1 MSLIMSACGNSN
13 DPTIVEVDGL
23 ELKNSSLDYQLS
35 MMESPTDEDKDNI
48 IGDWINQ
55 ALMLAQV
62 GDLPEKTQQEIDFKV
77 QEYKAS
83 LVRYELENQLIKKE
97 LDTSIS
103 ETELLDFYNK
113 NKNEFELKDFIVK
126 VLYIKVPAQA
136 PNLNKL
142 DNWYLLRNES
152 DKENVQ
158 KYANK
163 YALNFYYN
171 EDKWIYFEDLLK
183 EIPLEGIDKEKFIF
197 NKTKTS
203 FENNGTVY
211 YLNILEYKLKN
222 AISPFELEKENIKQ
236 RILTYRIKQIRENIY
251 QKIITNAKKKYEV
264 NYSN

>member
-1 MSLIMSACGNSN
+1 MSACENSN
-13 DPTIVEVDGL
+13 DPTLVEVHGL
-23 ELKNSSLDYQLS
+23 KLKNSDLDYELS
-35 MMESPTDEDKDNI
+35 SIENPTEDDKKTVLEN
-48 IGDWINQ
+48 WVNQ
-55 ALMLAQV
+55 ALILAQIS
-62 GDLPEKTQQEIDFKV
+62 DLSKKTQQEIDFKV

-83 LVRYELENQLIKKE
+83 IVRYELENQLIKKE
-97 LDTSIS
+97 LDTTVS
-103 ETELLDFYNK
+103 EKELLDFYTK

-126 VLYIKVPAQA
+126 VFYLKLPAQA
-136 PNLNKL
+136 PDLQKV
-142 DNWYLLRNES
+142 DHWYLLKNEN
-152 DKENVQ
+152 DIENIQ

-251 QKIITNAKKKYEV
+251 QKIITNAKQKYEV
-264 NYSN
+264 KYSNK